1 MDRHHN
7 CKDMYFNHLMLII
20 SDAINRERRPLQLR
34 PTHLWRR
41 LLRERP
47 ARSHLLQLRIR
58 CFFNSDFHWYHLI
71 IKNEVRPSADQVVA
85 EPEVAAEVAPVVT
98 TPSAEVCKS
107 RCDHQN

>member
-1 MDRHHN
+1 M
-7 CKDMYFNHLMLII
+7 
-20 SDAINRERRPLQLR
+20 R
-34 PTHLWRR
+34 PTPLWRR

-58 CFFNSDFHWYHLI
+58 WIINSDFHWKHPI
-71 IKNEVRPSADQVVA
+71 IKNVMGTSADQVVA

-98 TPSAEVCKS
+98 APSAEVCKS